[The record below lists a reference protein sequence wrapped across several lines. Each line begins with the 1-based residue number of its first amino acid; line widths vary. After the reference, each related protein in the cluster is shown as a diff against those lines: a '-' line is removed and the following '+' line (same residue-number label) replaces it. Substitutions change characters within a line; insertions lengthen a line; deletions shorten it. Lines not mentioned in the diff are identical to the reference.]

1 MNYSVVLCFFN
12 EIKRVQK
19 SLEKIIPYFLEKNEI
34 SQIFIVD
41 NNSTDGTKEYLK
53 DLVIEDNKIT
63 KIFNE
68 KNLGKGGSIKK
79 AILKA
84 KTDYL
89 IIFDPDLE
97 YDEKELDYLIEEINN
112 KQIDF
117 LLGNRIHQNKNFI
130 YKKNY
135 FGVIILTKII
145 NFLFGTKITDSKT
158 PEGISET

>member
-117 LLGNRIHQNKNFI
+117 LLGNRIHQNKNLRYFI
-130 YKKNY
+130 
-135 FGVIILTKII
+135 F
-145 NFLFGTKITDSKT
+145 F
-158 PEGISET
+158 